1 LGQMDN
7 AANFWFLC
15 FSSESIEDVLN
26 SIEKNLSVLELQ
38 INNISLEIFKYRFDG
53 IDLSSGKEFNF
64 NKIDA
69 ISSKLRK
76 FSREYKRS
84 PKGCDK
90 DKWLD
95 IQVEHRI
102 LALLIYS
109 ILLEADK
116 AYLASDSPSQYSRKS
131 IPLPDNLVDNYINKI
146 SDNKLINESRNK
158 AYRET
163 IQRVNSISENERIH
177 SITLPTGLGKTL
189 LSASWALKLREKIGK
204 EKGFIPKIIV
214 SLPFLSIIEQTDV
227 EYKKFLGNLY
237 EHHRDRLYFP
247 SYSISDFMY
256 KDGIDD
262 QERSKNSIDFFLNT
276 WNAEVIV
283 TTYDQLLYSL
293 FSLRAKYLMRFH
305 NLFNSIIIFDEV
317 QAFPSELW
325 KPFEKFF
332 SKLAEVG
339 DTHILLMSATQPGFM
354 PNSVEQVP
362 NHGEY
367 FADRKRVELHIVP
380 KKERINEFLERLP
393 NLLNSH
399 SHESMMIVLNTREC
413 SKLVFK
419 EAKKML
425 GNSRPAFYLSSL
437 VAPSQRRERILR
449 IKNSIKKNEN
459 PLIVTTQCIEAGV
472 DIDIDY
478 VIRDWAPLDSIFQV
492 CGRCNR
498 NGLNKLGIVEILN
511 LETNNG
517 RAFSQTIYDD
527 IKLDSTS
534 FSLGEIGLVVEEASF
549 YKLGTRYFD
558 FVRKSNGESIKIV
571 NAYAQYSHIY
581 EEKGREIPV
590 DIRNLLRDNEYQ
602 EQFIVSSLDPELI
615 DDIQKAL
622 DIEDRWDRHYEIRSL
637 RKRIA
642 SNSVSITFYKGM
654 KIQPDDLTIIK
665 IRNFRV
671 LDEQFYD
678 KDNVG
683 LDINTRE
690 SLGGTLMFSD

>member
-1 LGQMDN
+1 
-7 AANFWFLC
+7 
-15 FSSESIEDVLN
+15 
-26 SIEKNLSVLELQ
+26 
-38 INNISLEIFKYRFDG
+38 
-53 IDLSSGKEFNF
+53 
-64 NKIDA
+64 
-69 ISSKLRK
+69 
-76 FSREYKRS
+76 
-84 PKGCDK
+84 
-90 DKWLD
+90 
-95 IQVEHRI
+95 
-102 LALLIYS
+102 
-109 ILLEADK
+109 
-116 AYLASDSPSQYSRKS
+116 
-131 IPLPDNLVDNYINKI
+131 
-146 SDNKLINESRNK
+146 
-158 AYRET
+158 
-163 IQRVNSISENERIH
+163 
-177 SITLPTGLGKTL
+177 
-189 LSASWALKLREKIGK
+189 
-204 EKGFIPKIIV
+204 
-214 SLPFLSIIEQTDV
+214 
-227 EYKKFLGNLY
+227 
-237 EHHRDRLYFP
+237 
-247 SYSISDFMY
+247 
-256 KDGIDD
+256 
-262 QERSKNSIDFFLNT
+262 
-276 WNAEVIV
+276 
-283 TTYDQLLYSL
+283 
-293 FSLRAKYLMRFH
+293 
-305 NLFNSIIIFDEV
+305 
-317 QAFPSELW
+317 
-325 KPFEKFF
+325 
-332 SKLAEVG
+332 
-339 DTHILLMSATQPGFM
+339 
-354 PNSVEQVP
+354 
-362 NHGEY
+362 
-367 FADRKRVELHIVP
+367 
-380 KKERINEFLERLP
+380 
-393 NLLNSH
+393 
-399 SHESMMIVLNTREC
+399 MMIVLNTRES

-478 VIRDWAPLDSIFQV
+478 VIRDWAPLDSILQV